1 MNSLISRSVWLIV
14 AFVSGLLSL
23 PPAFSQDF
31 YKGKTIMMYSGY
43 IAGGVDNETQLAAR
57 FLGKHIPGN
66 PNITSTGMPGANGI
80 VLANYLYNI
89 AKPDGL
95 TIGIPG
101 RGGYILA
108 AITGDKSVKY
118 DLSKFNY
125 FGSSGANNYILWL
138 RKGLNIRSVDEL
150 LKAKQPI
157 VIGGLGATTA
167 TVIVP
172 MILAK
177 YKALPLRVVPG
188 YPGTNET
195 IVAIERGEIDGV
207 FNVAASLPPDLMSS
221 GAIVPI
227 LQALPIAT

>member
-14 AFVSGLLSL
+14 AVVGGLFSL

-43 IAGGVDNETQLAAR
+43 IGGGVDNEMRLAAQ

-66 PNITSTGMPGANGI
+66 PNITATDMPGANGI

-95 TIGIPG
+95 TIGMPG

-108 AITGDKSVKY
+108 AMTGDKSAKY

-125 FGSSGANNYILWL
+125 IGSSGTNNEILWL
-138 RKGLNIRSVDEL
+138 RKGINIRSVDEL
-150 LKAKQPI
+150 LKVKQPI
-157 VIGGLGATTA
+157 VIGGLGTTTA
-167 TVIVP
+167 TVVMP

-177 YKALPLRVVPG
+177 YGPAAACRSRISR
-188 YPGTNET
+188 NE
-195 IVAIERGEIDGV
+195 
-207 FNVAASLPPDLMSS
+207 
-221 GAIVPI
+221 
-227 LQALPIAT
+227 